1 MCQSLGRELQQQGC
15 PPHFPAGEVHV
26 DLNSERQR
34 LLERDA
40 EWAALSSAG
49 QDVERILS
57 FWTDDA
63 LVYPPGMPPVSGKA
77 ALRSYVQGA
86 LAIPGFHITWS
97 SSEAS
102 LSPDGQLAYVLSTNA
117 VTLPD
122 PTGQLVTIRGRA
134 VTVWRRPAGGEWQC
148 AVDIWN
154 EGPGGQ

>member
-1 MCQSLGRELQQQGC
+1 M
-15 PPHFPAGEVHV
+15 
-26 DLNSERQR
+26 DLERERQR
-34 LLERDA
+34 LLEWDA

-63 LVYPPGMPPVSGKA
+63 VVYPPGMPSVRGKA

-86 LAIPGFHITWS
+86 LATPGFHITWT
-97 SSEAS
+97 SSEAT

-117 VTLPD
+117 VMMPG
-122 PTGQLVTIRGRA
+122 PAGQLVTTRGRG
-134 VTVWRRPAGGEWQC
+134 VTVWRREPNGEWRC

-154 EGPGGQ
+154 DEPAGS